1 MSVLSDLISSPT
13 IWNVIQHV
21 LGAPDFKKQLY
32 SAVLGPSGRLLDFGC
47 ANGHIADVF
56 LRYEYYGLDLDPRA
70 IKRAAE
76 VFRAHANMHFLCAD
90 IRTRPFSEGYFDQ
103 VLFAG
108 TIHHLDERQLSDVL
122 VEMQRLLKPGGTIHI
137 VEPVRQASDGWQ
149 PRLLRWLDRGRH
161 PRNLKQIKEAVEATN
176 GLEPGIAT
184 LHRPYGALI
193 QDCDFVHLPVRKV
206 E

>member
-1 MSVLSDLISSPT
+1 MPVLSDLISSPA
-13 IWNVIQHV
+13 IWDVIQRA
-21 LGAPDFKKQLY
+21 LSAPDFKKQLY

-47 ANGHIADVF
+47 ADGHIADVF
-56 LRYEYYGLDLDPRA
+56 LRYEYYGLDQYPST

-76 VFRAHANMHFLCAD
+76 VSRAHANMHF
-90 IRTRPFSEGYFDQ
+90 P
-103 VLFAG
+103 
-108 TIHHLDERQLSDVL
+108 DERQLPDVL

-149 PRLLRWLDRGRH
+149 PRLLRWLDQGKH
-161 PRNLKQIKEAVEATN
+161 PRNLRQIKEAVQATN